1 MNVTRITPLRRTK
14 RLLVLCAVAVAGS
27 LLLAQSAIGTS
38 HPEISP
44 QALNLLIES
53 NQAPVVLD
61 VRSEEEFR
69 SGHIPGAVNLPVTQ
83 MPGRIDDLTTYRDRE
98 IVVHCEVGPRAGM
111 ASWMLKRSGYED
123 LVELK
128 GHMRAW
134 RTAGLPTEK

>member
-1 MNVTRITPLRRTK
+1 
-14 RLLVLCAVAVAGS
+14 LVLCAAAVAGS

-69 SGHIPGAVNLPVTQ
+69 FGHIPGAVNLPVTQ
-83 MPGRIDDLTTYRDRE
+83 MPGRIDDLTAYKDRE

-111 ASWMLKRSGYED
+111 ASWMLKRSGYEN

-128 GHMRAW
+128 GHMQAW
-134 RTAGLPTEK
+134 RKAGLPTEK

>member
-1 MNVTRITPLRRTK
+1 MTRPKLLGTTP
-14 RLLVLCAVAVAGS
+14 RLLVLCAAALAGG
-27 LLLAQSAIGTS
+27 LFLAQSAMGKS

-44 QALNLLIES
+44 QALNLLIQG

-83 MPGRIDDLTTYRDRE
+83 MPGRIDDLAAYKDRE
-98 IVVHCEVGPRAGM
+98 VVVLCEVGPRAGM
-111 ASWMLKRSGYED
+111 ASGMLKRSGFED

-134 RTAGLPTEK
+134 RNAGLPTEK

>member
-1 MNVTRITPLRRTK
+1 MTRPK
-14 RLLVLCAVAVAGS
+14 RLKTTRHLLVLCAAALAGS
-27 LLLAQSAIGTS
+27 LLLAQQAVGKS

-53 NQAPVVLD
+53 NQAPVILD

-69 SGHIPGAVNLPVTQ
+69 AGHIPGAINLPVTQ
-83 MPGRIDDLTTYRDRE
+83 MPGRIDDLAAYKDRE

-111 ASWMLKRSGYED
+111 ASWMLRRSGFED

-128 GHMRAW
+128 GHMQAW
-134 RTAGLPTEK
+134 RIAGLPTDK